1 MKKTY
6 TNILLIFLIAVFLVF
21 GCRKIDRSTAKDI
34 NARIDSTG
42 TCGFLVKVNSTGTSF
57 NAVNLPQLYYK
68 DSLKVVMSY
77 HLLDTKFQCATQTVA
92 TYQEIYIDAIHKQ

>member
-6 TNILLIFLIAVFLVF
+6 THILLIFLTSVFLVF

-57 NAVNLPQLYYK
+57 NAVNLPQLYYR

-92 TYQEIYIDAIHKQ
+92 TYPEIYIDAIHKQ

>member
-1 MKKTY
+1 MKKTF
-6 TNILLIFLIAVFLVF
+6 TIILMLLLTSVFIFF

-34 NARIDSTG
+34 TARIDSTG
-42 TCGFLVKVNSTGTSF
+42 TCGFLIKVNSTGTSF
-57 NAVNLPQLYYK
+57 NAVNLPQLYYR
-68 DSLKVVMSY
+68 DSLKIVMSY